1 MKSPRAHI
9 CVANRA
15 GRLQSLAY
23 GMDIARAGS
32 CWQGAEDGVGWGEGT
47 ASLWAGLLPSHHL
60 KPAVSNGDLASLK
73 EKRDAELI
81 AMPGKSVGIASQLN
95 KSKVNHEL
103 QDSGLSMA

>member
-1 MKSPRAHI
+1 M
-9 CVANRA
+9 
-15 GRLQSLAY
+15 
-23 GMDIARAGS
+23 
-32 CWQGAEDGVGWGEGT
+32 
-47 ASLWAGLLPSHHL
+47 HHL